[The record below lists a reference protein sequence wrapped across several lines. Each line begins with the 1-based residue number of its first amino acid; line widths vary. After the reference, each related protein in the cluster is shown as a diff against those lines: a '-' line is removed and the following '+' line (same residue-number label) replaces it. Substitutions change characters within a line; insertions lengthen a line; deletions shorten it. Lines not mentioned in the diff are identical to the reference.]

1 MQIEGKNAVRELLTS
16 KYTIEKLS
24 VLDGTKDVDIRGIIK
39 TAKDAGIKVEF
50 ISKAILDAKSV
61 TKHHQGIIAE
71 ATEFVYSNLDEIIN
85 EAKSKNEDLLFL
97 LLDGLSD
104 PHNLGSIMRVAECA
118 GVTAIIIPKNRSVL
132 VNETVVRVS
141 AGASEHVKVV
151 KVTNLNNCIK
161 ELKKRG
167 VFVYG
172 ADMDGNLM
180 YNANLTGDIAIVIGS
195 EGFGISS
202 LTKKE
207 CDEIVAIPMF
217 GKVNSL
223 NASVSAGI
231 VVYEAIRQRRK

>member
-1 MQIEGKNAVRELLTS
+1 MQIEGKNAVKELLSS
-16 KYTIEKLS
+16 KYTIEKILA
-24 VLDGTKDVDIRGIIK
+24 LDGTKDEGIRNILK
-39 TAKDAGIKVEF
+39 TAKDAGVKVEF
-50 ISKAILDAKSV
+50 VSKMALDSKSL

-71 ATEFVYSNLDEIIN
+71 ATEFVYGDLDEIIK
-85 EAKSKNEDLLFL
+85 EKKEKNQDLLFL

-118 GVTAIIIPKNRSVL
+118 GVTAIIIPKNRSVV

-161 ELKKRG
+161 ELKKLG

-172 ADMDGNLM
+172 ADMSGKTM
-180 YNANLTGDIAIVIGS
+180 YDANLTGDITLVIGS
-195 EGFGISS
+195 EGFGISN

-207 CDEIVAIPMF
+207 CDEIIAIPMF

>member
-1 MQIEGKNAVRELLTS
+1 MQIEGKNAVKELLSS
-16 KYTIEKLS
+16 KYTIEKILA
-24 VLDGTKDVDIRGIIK
+24 LDGTKDEGIRNILK
-39 TAKDAGIKVEF
+39 TAKDAGVKVEF
-50 ISKAILDAKSV
+50 VSKMALDSKSL

-71 ATEFVYSNLDEIIN
+71 ATEFVYGDLDEIIK
-85 EAKSKNEDLLFL
+85 EKKEKNQDLLFL

-118 GVTAIIIPKNRSVL
+118 GVTAIIIPKNRSVV

-161 ELKKRG
+161 ELKKLG

-172 ADMDGNLM
+172 ADMSGKTM
-180 YNANLTGDIAIVIGS
+180 YDANLTGDIALVIGS
-195 EGFGISS
+195 EGFGISN

-207 CDEIVAIPMF
+207 CDEIIAIPMF